1 MGKAMKLLLAILLF
15 AGIADAN
22 AQNTVVHSDTG
33 AAWVLQADMV
43 QQDPEYTA
51 GAYNLP
57 DGLSIYVAATGCS
70 AGRGVLRAKPL
81 TPEYKGKPFHT
92 TDWSYKGLSFR
103 DRLAIALCAEGISK

>member
-1 MGKAMKLLLAILLF
+1 MKLLLAILLF

-33 AAWVLQADMV
+33 AAWVLQSDMV
-43 QQDPEYTA
+43 AQHSEYTA
-51 GAYNLP
+51 GAYTMH
-57 DGLSIYVAATGCS
+57 DGVSIYVAATGCS

-92 TDWSYKGLSFR
+92 SDWSYRGLNFR